1 MAAQRSVPTARVATR
16 WLLGLGRVLERATR
30 WVLHNAEPETSPA
43 AVVDRNLEG
52 LATLRSVFA
61 DVVAGEERS
70 LFEARVREI
79 RELGADEFFSTRL
92 ITLRFLDQL
101 LEILEIAREAA
112 TDPVVT
118 AHAYYRTSELLDIPW
133 LRRTVFA
140 SAREGPWEY
149 RAAQAM
155 AEDLSR
161 AHRRIVARV
170 LAAFGGDGSTE
181 IGARLMSLF
190 PTSDVEAFGEML
202 AQLREE
208 DAPGLAA
215 MSVATRELSGLADRL
230 GQGPGVEGRR

>member
-1 MAAQRSVPTARVATR
+1 
-16 WLLGLGRVLERATR
+16 
-30 WVLHNAEPETSPA
+30 
-43 AVVDRNLEG
+43 VDRNLEG

-112 TDPVVT
+112 TGPVVT
-118 AHAYYRTSELLDIPW
+118 ANAYYRASELFDIPW
-133 LRRTVFA
+133 LRRTVFS
-140 SAREGPWEY
+140 SARKGPWEY

-170 LAAFGGDGSTE
+170 LAAFGGDGSIE

-190 PTSDVEAFGEML
+190 PTSDVEAFREML

-208 DAPGLAA
+208 DTPSLAA
-215 MSVATRELSGLADRL
+215 MSVATRELAGLADRL
-230 GQGPGVEGRR
+230 GQGPIVEGRR